1 MTRYDVVLLDAD
13 RTLLDFER
21 SEREALRRVLK
32 KWGLP
37 QDDPVYGD
45 YSKINDALWAAF
57 ARGEID
63 QDFLVV
69 ERFAALLRLYGA
81 SDSPDPARLTRD
93 YMECLGQEA
102 FLLPGAA
109 DFCRALNGM
118 GLTLAIATNGLPGP
132 QRGRYV
138 RTGLDKLVPNLEVAL
153 TALQVLPRNATAQR
167 LTAYATFMAGA
178 GECGACEDNK
188 KVMHVV
194 FLDNGR
200 TEIARDPLFSQIF
213 RCVRCGACANVF
225 PVFRLVGG
233 HKMGYIYIGAI
244 GLILTYFFH
253 GKDKAK
259 VLCQTCVGCESC
271 KNVCAG
277 GIDLPRLIREIR
289 SRQKAAQGG
298 GVEGALMAAVLTNRK
313 M

>member
-81 SDSPDPARLTRD
+81 SDSPDPARLNRD

-138 RTGLDKLVPNLEVAL
+138 RTGLDKLVPNLFISMELGAQKPQTEFFERVLEAL
-153 TALQVLPRNATAQR
+153 KVSDRRRTVMVGDGLDTDFLGAARAGLDSIWYNPKGTALSGPTVPTWQAHSYQEI
-167 LTAYATFMAGA
+167 MEIIG
-178 GECGACEDNK
+178 K
-188 KVMHVV
+188 K
-194 FLDNGR
+194 
-200 TEIARDPLFSQIF
+200 
-213 RCVRCGACANVF
+213 
-225 PVFRLVGG
+225 
-233 HKMGYIYIGAI
+233 
-244 GLILTYFFH
+244 
-253 GKDKAK
+253 
-259 VLCQTCVGCESC
+259 
-271 KNVCAG
+271 
-277 GIDLPRLIREIR
+277 
-289 SRQKAAQGG
+289 
-298 GVEGALMAAVLTNRK
+298 
-313 M
+313 